1 MDGFN
6 KVGWKLN
13 VLKMGYKKRFDHVGV
28 GGGPESPGHIPGGSY
43 LFPLP
48 PGDGLTPPLPKGFI
62 SPGHIPGDFPLGGEG
77 EAPLYPIL
85 SN

>member
-48 PGDGLTPPLPKGFI
+48 PGDGLTPPPPKGVY
-62 SPGHIPGDFPLGGEG
+62 IPRSHSWGFPFGRGGG
-77 EAPLYPIL
+77 GLFVPHLK
-85 SN
+85 